1 MAKNVHI
8 SEIKKVTIPVIAQ
21 SEDRGALRCATP
33 QKVLADIA
41 DTTRWKNDVTGIAV
55 ITDSLLIELERA
67 DGTRFNAPGIVAPL
81 PFQSNAKA
89 FVIDWR
95 QVNDGTKLLG
105 GCYKVVVNYDIS
117 GITGEYYYGAFRLLP
132 YSFFNAKGTS
142 RIFAVLNDVVRKDG
156 INYKDSGFAN
166 SVRFQGSFGKM
177 QPNYDMENLTDGYR
191 VRSKVRNEAL
201 RSFEL
206 NTDMLTNCITER
218 IEAGV
223 LLKANQIYIS
233 EHNVSVHNQYF
244 DFPVILDESKSPEFN
259 YPTGSIY
266 ASVNAFFL
274 EKVAIHESKYDGDIS
289 GSENITFE
297 LPQGLICSGGGY
309 VNIKKQNGDLIA
321 SVLAPDDYN
330 VANSPI
336 DIGGNV
342 FSLQA
347 TESLNVPIVDSN
359 DVDVVNNLVGGKVVI
374 PSLPCVSPVCD
385 DGFANIKDTDD
396 NVINLLTVPSGDN
409 IPYNV
414 ADSEITIATHTFS
427 VLATGSLN
435 VPIVDTDGN
444 TVSTTLVAGEV
455 VVDDLPCSAGG
466 VTRSTA
472 ALMKTGQTTS
482 YATGDDGDLQK
493 GRDTDFFTLK
503 EVPVNNDSSATVNT
517 TLNRFTDELGGQN
530 YTNDIVIDWS
540 TFDGVEVLG
549 WSKHDYITLD
559 TWSNFLASALAYSIG
574 SFTSGWYLP
583 NIMQLMSLPWFG
595 SSQKM
600 QYPSPYNNA
609 FDIASNVFWSSTT
622 DTNNISNALYL
633 ATNSSRQI
641 IALAKTS
648 TRRALYVRNF
658 TSTGSTLI

>member
-177 QPNYDMENLTDGYR
+177 QPNYDMENLTDGQR
-191 VRSKVRNEAL
+191 VREKVRNEAL

-347 TESLNVPIVDSN
+347 TEGLTLPIKDLNGNNVTSSIVGGILIVDCN
-359 DVDVVNNLVGGKVVI
+359 GG
-374 PSLPCVSPVCD
+374 CVEVPFYEN
-385 DGFANIKDTDD
+385 GFYEAGFYKD
-396 NVINLLTVPSGDN
+396 NSC
-409 IPYNV
+409 
-414 ADSEITIATHTFS
+414 DSEFYEN
-427 VLATGSLN
+427 GFYEN
-435 VPIVDTDGN
+435 G
-444 TVSTTLVAGEV
+444 
-455 VVDDLPCSAGG
+455 
-466 VTRSTA
+466 
-472 ALMKTGQTTS
+472 
-482 YATGDDGDLQK
+482 
-493 GRDTDFFTLK
+493 F
-503 EVPVNNDSSATVNT
+503 
-517 TLNRFTDELGGQN
+517 
-530 YTNDIVIDWS
+530 
-540 TFDGVEVLG
+540 
-549 WSKHDYITLD
+549 
-559 TWSNFLASALAYSIG
+559 
-574 SFTSGWYLP
+574 
-583 NIMQLMSLPWFG
+583 
-595 SSQKM
+595 
-600 QYPSPYNNA
+600 YNN
-609 FDIASNVFWSSTT
+609 
-622 DTNNISNALYL
+622 
-633 ATNSSRQI
+633 
-641 IALAKTS
+641 
-648 TRRALYVRNF
+648 
-658 TSTGSTLI
+658 